1 MEQVRVMLPLM
12 DMINHGNREEAN
24 LKLFR
29 DENGDYIA
37 YTTRAIKK
45 GEEVRKS
52 HSSAY
57 LLYFRTFPEPL
68 VVVRLNFSQTRVR
81 LSCLY

>member
-12 DMINHGNREEAN
+12 DMINHGNRDEAN

-45 GEEVRKS
+45 GEEVRES
-52 HSSAY
+52 H
-57 LLYFRTFPEPL
+57 
-68 VVVRLNFSQTRVR
+68 
-81 LSCLY
+81 